1 MITPTFCHFT
11 DANRTINLAAIASI
25 DHNHLLPTGARGVRL
40 HLLDGNHVTLSGAGD
55 AATLEDATRQYAI
68 RVRATAQEVKIA

>member
-1 MITPTFCHFT
+1 MTTPTFLFLPDCH
-11 DANRTINLAAIASI
+11 RTVNLAAIASI
-25 DHNHLLPTGARGVRL
+25 DHSHLLPNGARGVRL

-68 RVRATAQEVKIA
+68 RVRATAQEVKTA